1 MYSRNSFGS
10 YYPVNSI
17 IHKLNPVI
25 KLFNFLIVIVLI
37 ILSNSIYLNS
47 FILGLL
53 IIMML
58 LSYVPFNYYFK
69 TFWFLR
75 YIYILIAFVCAYFR
89 TSMQFCL
96 ILIMKIVIVVEYIN
110 LLSYTTSPHESEYGI
125 EKFLSMFNILYLPV
139 SKIAFKINSMLRYY
153 PLMLSVEYNTLKAAA
168 SRGIDYYHSN
178 IIKRVVIFL
187 KLRSSVQR
195 KTKDKSKEIKFA
207 SELRLF
213 NIRRKRTIY
222 RKNRVGFTDIF
233 LLLFHLLFIYVY
245 LSEMGIV

>member
-1 MYSRNSFGS
+1 
-10 YYPVNSI
+10 
-17 IHKLNPVI
+17 
-25 KLFNFLIVIVLI
+25 
-37 ILSNSIYLNS
+37 
-47 FILGLL
+47 
-53 IIMML
+53 
-58 LSYVPFNYYFK
+58 
-69 TFWFLR
+69 
-75 YIYILIAFVCAYFR
+75 
-89 TSMQFCL
+89 
-96 ILIMKIVIVVEYIN
+96 
-110 LLSYTTSPHESEYGI
+110 
-125 EKFLSMFNILYLPV
+125 
-139 SKIAFKINSMLRYY
+139 MLRYY

>member
-69 TFWFLR
+69 WYMFFYYSIKNPT
-75 YIYILIAFVCAYFR
+75 A
-89 TSMQFCL
+89 M
-96 ILIMKIVIVVEYIN
+96 IM
-110 LLSYTTSPHESEYGI
+110 YTAT
-125 EKFLSMFNILYLPV
+125 N
-139 SKIAFKINSMLRYY
+139 
-153 PLMLSVEYNTLKAAA
+153 
-168 SRGIDYYHSN
+168 
-178 IIKRVVIFL
+178 
-187 KLRSSVQR
+187 
-195 KTKDKSKEIKFA
+195 
-207 SELRLF
+207 
-213 NIRRKRTIY
+213 
-222 RKNRVGFTDIF
+222 
-233 LLLFHLLFIYVY
+233 
-245 LSEMGIV
+245 

>member
-1 MYSRNSFGS
+1 MFSRNSFGS
-10 YYPVNSI
+10 YYPINSI

-25 KLFNFLIVIVLI
+25 KIFNFLIVVILV
-37 ILSNSIYLNS
+37 ILSNSIYINS
-47 FILGLL
+47 FMLGLL

-75 YIYILIAFVCAYFR
+75 YVYILIAFICAYFR

-125 EKFLSMFNILYLPV
+125 EKFLSLFNIFYLPV
-139 SKIAFKINSMLRYY
+139 SKIAFKINSILRYY
-153 PLMLSVEYNTLKAAA
+153 PLMVGVEYSILKSAS
-168 SRGIDYYHSN
+168 SRGVNYYHTN
-178 IIKRVVIFL
+178 IIKRIIIFF
-187 KLRSSVQR
+187 KLRSSIQR
-195 KTKDKSKEIKFA
+195 KTRDKSRDILFE

-213 NIRRKRTIY
+213 NLKRKRTIY
-222 RKNRVGFTDIF
+222 RKNKVGFVDIF
-233 LLLFHLLFIYVY
+233 LLLFHLLFVYIY
-245 LSEMGIV
+245 LSEKGIV